1 MNRLVIGFLATAF
14 MSAGVA
20 TAFMDF
26 SPPGNKTMTAAT
38 IPSPTTVQPTV
49 LQWNTNRM
57 PLDLQLD
64 LDKRL
69 SHEASTVDTV
79 RINDT
84 IYVDKIKWKTRY
96 KTVAARTAARE
107 VGTHL
112 ACITPDT
119 LPNGPTINSTR
130 NREEQLRDSVGHSK
144 WPSIQLTVDGQIVYQ
159 SEDEIHSE
167 VEGQ

>member
-1 MNRLVIGFLATAF
+1 MKRLTTVILAVAF
-14 MSAGVA
+14 MIAGVA
-20 TAFMDF
+20 AAFMDF
-26 SPPGNKTMTAAT
+26 SPPGNKTMMAAT
-38 IPSPTTVQPTV
+38 IPQSP
-49 LQWNTNRM
+49 LQWNTNGKL

-69 SHEASTVDTV
+69 SREAPTVDTI

-84 IYVDKIKWKTRY
+84 VYVDKIKWKTRY

-130 NREEQLRDSVGHSK
+130 IREEQLRDSVGCSK
-144 WPSIQLTVDGQIVYQ
+144 QPTIQLTVDGVIVYQ
-159 SEDEIHSE
+159 SEDEIHSG

>member
-1 MNRLVIGFLATAF
+1 MKRPMTILLSVVF
-14 MSAGVA
+14 MIAGVG

-38 IPSPTTVQPTV
+38 IPQSPQK
-49 LQWNTNRM
+49 LEWNTNKV

-69 SHEASTVDTV
+69 SREAPTVDTV

-84 IYVDKIKWKTRY
+84 VYVDKIKWKTRY
-96 KTVAARTAARE
+96 KTVAACTAARE

-130 NREEQLRDSVGHSK
+130 IREEQLRDSVGCSK
-144 WPSIQLTVDGQIVYQ
+144 QPTIQLTVDGVIVYQ
-159 SEDEIHSE
+159 SEDEIHSG